1 VAGSLELADVEAVAG
16 IGPDVLGV
24 RGAACLGGRSG
35 KISIRRV
42 RELRRR
48 LGQWPSGETRDNG
61 PEFATL
67 RLAKSLKNN
76 A

>member
-1 VAGSLELADVEAVAG
+1 VAGSLALDDVGAVAR

-42 RELRRR
+42 RELRQR
-48 LGQWPSGETRDNG
+48 LGSGPSGETRDHR
-61 PEFATL
+61 PELAT
-67 RLAKSLKNN
+67 
-76 A
+76 